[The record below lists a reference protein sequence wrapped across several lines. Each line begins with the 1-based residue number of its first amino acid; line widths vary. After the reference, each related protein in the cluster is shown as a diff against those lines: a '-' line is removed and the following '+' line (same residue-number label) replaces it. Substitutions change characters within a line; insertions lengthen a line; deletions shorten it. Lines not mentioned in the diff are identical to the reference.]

1 MPPTL
6 KGSCHCGAVA
16 FSVQSNAAVP
26 YEICF
31 CSICRKVGGPGG
43 ATHVLGNAETLEIQ
57 GRESISIYYAVMA
70 NRGQKDEQ
78 RASSERCFC
87 KLCGT
92 TLWLAF
98 AESPD
103 LIYPFASAI
112 DTPLEPPEEMTV
124 IWNESKPEW
133 VRLPEGPLVFDGR
146 GSESV
151 ADWHKRNGKW
161 VE

>member
-6 KGSCHCGAVA
+6 KGSCHCGAVT

-26 YEICF
+26 SRICF
-31 CSICRKVGGPGG
+31 CSICRKVGGAGG
-43 ATHVLGNAETLEIQ
+43 AIHVMGNTKSLEVQ
-57 GRESISIYYAVMA
+57 GRENIGIYNAVMA

-92 TLWLAF
+92 ALWLA
-98 AESPD
+98 ETPD
-103 LIYPFASAI
+103 HIFPFASAI
-112 DTPLEPPEEMTV
+112 DTPLEPPEEMTM
-124 IWNESKPEW
+124 IYTESKPEW
-133 VRLPEGPLVFDGR
+133 VRFPEGRVTFDD
-146 GSESV
+146 
-151 ADWHKRNGKW
+151 ADLSIANWHKRSGKW